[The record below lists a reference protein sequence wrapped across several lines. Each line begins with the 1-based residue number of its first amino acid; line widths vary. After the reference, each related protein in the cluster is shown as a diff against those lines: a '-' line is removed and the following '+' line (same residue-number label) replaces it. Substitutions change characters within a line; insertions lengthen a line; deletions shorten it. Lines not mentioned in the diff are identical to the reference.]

1 MSYDLTFF
9 TPRPGVDVHDIV
21 EVDED
26 RARGRRDPKTE
37 SKKKKVADA
46 LLAHDKRL
54 ELFNV
59 DYDEVAKLYKMR
71 IDEAYE
77 RFRNVELTDTQ
88 SGVQIELYDDGAALS
103 IPYWHSGDAARR
115 VLEQVWGAI
124 EIVCRETGYEVFDP
138 QLDRVIDVN
147 AFDDVLETY
156 AGATARMEAMVR
168 REVKKPW
175 WKFW

>member
-26 RARGRRDPKTE
+26 RVRGKRDPKTE
-37 SKKKKVADA
+37 AKKKKVSDA

-54 ELFNV
+54 ELFRI
-59 DYDEVAKLYKMR
+59 DYKEVAKLYKMS

-77 RFRNVELTDTQ
+77 RFRDLELNDT
-88 SGVQIELYDDGAALS
+88 SNGIQIQIYDDSAALS

-115 VLEQVWGAI
+115 VLEQAWSAI
-124 EIVCRETGYEVFDP
+124 EIICRETGYEVFDP

-147 AFDDVLETY
+147 AFADVLETY
-156 AGATARMEAMVR
+156 AGATARMEAMVG
-168 REVKKPW
+168 RETKKPW